1 MSILLFSLC
10 FLCFGLL
17 CGGLILCRPAVVLSR
32 VSIPFTA
39 HWFYVLLIIDACECC
54 HSYEKR
60 APSAAV
66 QVDGLGVVG
75 RSAPGSYGPEP
86 GSVVEA
92 SAMAALWAK
101 DWYAELRN

>member
-1 MSILLFSLC
+1 M
-10 FLCFGLL
+10 
-17 CGGLILCRPAVVLSR
+17 
-32 VSIPFTA
+32 
-39 HWFYVLLIIDACECC
+39 
-54 HSYEKR
+54 
-60 APSAAV
+60 
-66 QVDGLGVVG
+66 DGLGVVG